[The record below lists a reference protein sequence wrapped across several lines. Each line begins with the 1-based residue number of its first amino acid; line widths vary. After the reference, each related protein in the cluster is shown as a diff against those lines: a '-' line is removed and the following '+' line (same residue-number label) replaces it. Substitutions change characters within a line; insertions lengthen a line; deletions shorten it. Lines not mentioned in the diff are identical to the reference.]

1 RIPKNGV
8 TSSGKPAPPSINK
21 GGSRNHNRAA
31 VRGDRL
37 PRHVAGVVAKKERDH
52 RGNILRTADAAHR
65 DPCAGGVELVVAHL
79 DARLRRVGE
88 PRNDAIHA
96 DAVGGPVERQRFRKC
111 DNATLAGGV
120 MRSVGRPASARPE
133 AVLTMAPRPKSF
145 MRAATAR
152 AVTNVPVRLTR
163 STSSHS
169 ASLISSARARGKI
182 PALLTSPSGLPQARS
197 KADTAASIASAS
209 PTSTVQAR
217 ATAPFS

>member
-1 RIPKNGV
+1 
-8 TSSGKPAPPSINK
+8 
-21 GGSRNHNRAA
+21 H
-31 VRGDRL
+31 
-37 PRHVAGVVAKKERDH
+37 
-52 RGNILRTADAAHR
+52 
-65 DPCAGGVELVVAHL
+65 
-79 DARLRRVGE
+79 
-88 PRNDAIHA
+88 
-96 DAVGGPVERQRFRKC
+96 
-111 DNATLAGGV
+111 ATLAGGV
-120 MRSVGRPASARPE
+120 LRSVGRPASARPE

-163 STSSHS
+163 STPSHS

-217 ATAPFS
+217 ATALFMTELRGLLDAVALDVPDCEMNTGRGEVQRHRAADALSGARYDYSLG